1 MEILL
6 ILVRL
11 SQLSSNNHN
20 LTNSLSPGYST
31 GDVDRFNIQSG
42 IHRATYGSPAHKT
55 AVRGVS
61 SDNLNQFVVSGGA
74 DGFLKF
80 WNFKGKVD
88 EPIAEMDLKDGIILF
103 VTHRESAML
112 CVALEDFTVNIVDC
126 DTRNVV
132 RKFKGHTAAITDA
145 CFSPDSRWLITASMD
160 CTIKVW
166 DIPSSYLVDHFKVE
180 YACTSLSMSPTGNFL
195 ATSHV
200 NFLGIYLW
208 ANKTLFS
215 HISLRSIKPDAEAPL
230 VDLPSTTR
238 DEGEKSLEETMVS
251 LELEELGEELDLD
264 YSSPLQLDANLITM
278 SNAAASKW
286 QNLLNLDVIKKRN
299 KPKAPPK
306 APKQAP
312 FFLPTLSGL
321 EVKFDLSNSSNN
333 NDSKLMIQSNM
344 ENLTIFGRMLKE
356 TKGSESYQTPIEHL
370 MSLGP
375 SMIDFEIKSMSP
387 FNGGSI
393 SIMSQ
398 FIKVII
404 SMFETNVNFELAQS
418 YLGVFL
424 KTHSHEIAES
434 SILRSYLEELEAAQK
449 KGWKILEENLL
460 YGIGVVRTLRNFV

>member
-6 ILVRL
+6 ILVTHL
-11 SQLSSNNHN
+11 KILQHKKSNK
-20 LTNSLSPGYST
+20 LYFSGYST

-80 WNFKGKVD
+80 WNFKGKVN
-88 EPIAEMDLKDGIILF
+88 EPIAEMNLNEGIILF
-103 VTHRESAML
+103 VSHRESAML
-112 CVALEDFTVNIVDC
+112 CVALEDYTVNIVDC

-132 RKFKGHTAAITDA
+132 RKFKGHTATITDA
-145 CFSPDSRWLITASMD
+145 CFSPDSRWLITSSMD

-238 DEGEKSLEETMVS
+238 DEGEKSLEENMVS
-251 LELEELGEELDLD
+251 LELEELGEELELD
-264 YSSPLQLDANLITM
+264 YSSPLQLDSKLITM

-321 EVKFDLSNSSNN
+321 EVKFDLSNASNN
-333 NDSKLMIQSNM
+333 NDSRLMIQSNM
-344 ENLTIFGRMLKE
+344 ENFTIFGRMLKE
-356 TKGSESYQTPIEHL
+356 SKDTENYQISIDHL

-404 SMFETNVNFELAQS
+404 FMFETNVNFELAQS

-434 SILRSYLEELEAAQK
+434 ATLRNYLGDLEAAQK